1 MCVAEHRGKSIRTG
15 RPLLLSNS
23 SSIFNHA
30 INNNHPV
37 KEENFQIINT
47 SHNVYDLRIMES
59 IEIKKGKTN
68 LNESSPVELFVLSL

>member
-1 MCVAEHRGKSIRTG
+1 MRVAEHRGRSIRTG
-15 RPLLLSNS
+15 RPLQSSNN

-37 KEENFQIINT
+37 KEQNFQIINN
-47 SHNVYDLRIMES
+47 SHNNYDLRIIES

-68 LNESSPVELFVLSL
+68 LNEGLPVELFVLSL